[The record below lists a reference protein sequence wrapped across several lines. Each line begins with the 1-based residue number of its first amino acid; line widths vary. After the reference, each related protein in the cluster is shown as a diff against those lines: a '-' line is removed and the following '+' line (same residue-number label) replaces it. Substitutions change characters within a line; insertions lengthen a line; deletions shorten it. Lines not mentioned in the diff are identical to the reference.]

1 MHYKLANA
9 WIMINSKNGY
19 NSKHVHGGCHLSGV
33 LWIKSKK
40 NQGNLI
46 FESQNTYT
54 EHNLLKNLSPKIKDD
69 CKMHDSYTF
78 KPISGR
84 MVLFPSHCYHEVE
97 FNKTKE
103 DKNIILSFNIILT
116 S

>member
-40 NQGNLI
+40 KSRKSY
-46 FESQNTYT
+46 F
-54 EHNLLKNLSPKIKDD
+54 LKVKI
-69 CKMHDSYTF
+69 H
-78 KPISGR
+78 IQ
-84 MVLFPSHCYHEVE
+84 
-97 FNKTKE
+97 
-103 DKNIILSFNIILT
+103 NIIIKESFSKN
-116 S
+116 